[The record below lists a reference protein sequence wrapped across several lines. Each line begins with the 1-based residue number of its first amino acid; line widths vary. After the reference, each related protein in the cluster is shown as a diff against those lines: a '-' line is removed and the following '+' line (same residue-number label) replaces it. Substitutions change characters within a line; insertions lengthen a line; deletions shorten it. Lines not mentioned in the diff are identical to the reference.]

1 MAIVLHSFGH
11 RIQKINQIIQLYR
24 EIPFPWPTKMLAQL
38 LLKIRKCLGFATFPF
53 SKCSVIPRNRTKIF
67 ELHNTKNH
75 SATDVKNPQGE
86 AVLLGGFYHVIN
98 QPCVD
103 PMILA
108 GLVLKSNDSWLKI
121 KKSPCEGDKLKANKK
136 RSAQRT
142 SASQFISYTKI
153 KFKTVFPRWK
163 VFFENYGF
171 GSAIVLLNISQ

>member
-1 MAIVLHSFGH
+1 M
-11 RIQKINQIIQLYR
+11 
-24 EIPFPWPTKMLAQL
+24 
-38 LLKIRKCLGFATFPF
+38 
-53 SKCSVIPRNRTKIF
+53 
-67 ELHNTKNH
+67 HNTKNH

-98 QPCVD
+98 QLCVD

-142 SASQFISYTKI
+142 SPHSSYHTQKSNS
-153 KFKTVFPRWK
+153 KP
-163 VFFENYGF
+163 FFQVGKCF
-171 GSAIVLLNISQ
+171 

>member
-1 MAIVLHSFGH
+1 M
-11 RIQKINQIIQLYR
+11 
-24 EIPFPWPTKMLAQL
+24 PAQFF
-38 LLKIRKCLGFATFPF
+38 KKFRKCLGFATFPF

-142 SASQFISYTKI
+142 SPHSSYHTQKSNS
-153 KFKTVFPRWK
+153 KPFFQGGKCFLKTMGLDR
-163 VFFENYGF
+163 
-171 GSAIVLLNISQ
+171 L